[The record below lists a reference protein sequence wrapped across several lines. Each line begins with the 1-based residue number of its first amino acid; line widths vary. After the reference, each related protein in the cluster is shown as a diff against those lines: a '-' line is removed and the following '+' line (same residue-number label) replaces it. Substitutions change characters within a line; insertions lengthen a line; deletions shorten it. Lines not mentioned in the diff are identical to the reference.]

1 VLREVSEPPPVS
13 KVDGESTAF
22 RQVTD
27 EDPMISIDIP
37 IHPPQGMKYTSNA
50 PTAHFVGTDLKDLA
64 TPR

>member
-1 VLREVSEPPPVS
+1 MLREVSEPPPVS
-13 KVDGESTAF
+13 KVDTAI
-22 RQVTD
+22 RQATD

-50 PTAHFVGTDLKDLA
+50 PTAHFVGMDLKDLA